1 MYSLPSNK
9 YERQRR
15 TAIDNSLFPNPR
27 TIFMPSIIDIEG
39 IGEVFAKKLQ
49 AAGIDSTEALLKAGA
64 TAEDRQTL
72 AANTGIAGALILKWV
87 NRADLFRIKGVGEQY
102 SDLLEAAGVDSVVE
116 LAQRRADNLHQKL
129 LETNRT
135 KKLVRVVP
143 GAERVADWV
152 RQAGKLSRAVSH

>member
-1 MYSLPSNK
+1 
-9 YERQRR
+9 
-15 TAIDNSLFPNPR
+15 
-27 TIFMPSIIDIEG
+27 MPSIIDIEG
-39 IGEVFAKKLQ
+39 VGEVFAKKLQ
-49 AAGIDSTEALLKAGA
+49 SAGIATAEALLKAAA
-64 TAEDRQTL
+64 TPKGRQEL
-72 AANTGIAGALILKWV
+72 SAKTGISDGLILKWV

-116 LAQRRADNLHQKL
+116 LAQRRADYLHQRL
-129 LETNRT
+129 LETNRA